1 MDKTDDKI
9 VEILRG
15 NGRVSFSDIGKSLG
29 LSRVAVKKRVAKLES
44 KGVILGYRAVVKN
57 DTFSTEMTT
66 YLISL
71 KIRAENLEFALE
83 YLAKSSE
90 VISLI
95 QITGEYGLLATAQV
109 QTSSEMK
116 NFINRI
122 CSEVEGVEAISFQ
135 AVLDVIKDG
144 RVL

>member
-9 VEILRG
+9 VEILKSNARA
-15 NGRVSFSDIGKSLG
+15 SFSEIGKSLG
-29 LSRVAVKKRVAKLES
+29 ISRVAVKKRVAKLERQ
-44 KGVILGYRAVVKN
+44 GEILGYRAVLKN

-66 YLISL
+66 YLITL

-116 NFINRI
+116 SFINRV
-122 CSEVEGVEAISFQ
+122 CENVEGVEMISFQ

>member
-29 LSRVAVKKRVAKLES
+29 ISRVAVKKRVAKLERQ
-44 KGVILGYRAVVKN
+44 GEILGYRAVLKT

-66 YLISL
+66 YLITL

-116 NFINRI
+116 SFINRV
-122 CSEVEGVEAISFQ
+122 CENVEGVEMISFQ

>member
-29 LSRVAVKKRVAKLES
+29 ISRVAVKKRVAKLEIQ
-44 KGVILGYRAVVKN
+44 GEILGYRAVVKN

-66 YLISL
+66 YLITL

-116 NFINRI
+116 SFINRV
-122 CSEVEGVEAISFQ
+122 CENVEGVEMISFQ

>member
-29 LSRVAVKKRVAKLES
+29 LSRVAVKKRVAKLERQ
-44 KGVILGYRAVVKN
+44 GEILGYRAVLKT

-66 YLISL
+66 YLITL

-116 NFINRI
+116 SFINRV
-122 CSEVEGVEAISFQ
+122 CENVEGVEMISFQ

>member
-44 KGVILGYRAVVKN
+44 KGVILGYRTVVKN

-95 QITGEYGLLATAQV
+95 QITGEYGLLAMAQV
-109 QTSSEMK
+109 QTPSEMK
-116 NFINRI
+116 SFINRV
-122 CSEVEGVEAISFQ
+122 CENVEGIETISFQ
-135 AVLDVIKDG
+135 AVLDVIKGG

>member
-66 YLISL
+66 YLITL

-116 NFINRI
+116 SFINRV
-122 CSEVEGVEAISFQ
+122 CENVEGVEMINFQ

>member
-9 VEILRG
+9 VEILKSNARA
-15 NGRVSFSDIGKSLG
+15 SFSEIGKSLG
-29 LSRVAVKKRVAKLES
+29 ISRVAVKKRIAKLERQ
-44 KGVILGYRAVVKN
+44 GEILGYRAVLKA

-66 YLISL
+66 YLITL

-116 NFINRI
+116 SFINRV
-122 CSEVEGVEAISFQ
+122 CENVEGVEMISFQ
-135 AVLDVIKDG
+135 AVLDVIKGG

>member
-29 LSRVAVKKRVAKLES
+29 ISRVAVKKRVAKLEMQ
-44 KGVILGYRAVVKN
+44 GEILGYRAVLKT

-66 YLISL
+66 YLITL

-95 QITGEYGLLATAQV
+95 QITGEFGLLATAQV

-116 NFINRI
+116 SFINRV
-122 CSEVEGVEAISFQ
+122 CENVEGVEMISFQ

>member
-29 LSRVAVKKRVAKLES
+29 ISRVAVKKRVAKLEMQ
-44 KGVILGYRAVVKN
+44 GEILGYRAVVKN

-66 YLISL
+66 YLITL

-116 NFINRI
+116 SFINRV
-122 CSEVEGVEAISFQ
+122 CENVEGVEMISFQ

>member
-29 LSRVAVKKRVAKLES
+29 ISRVAVKKRVAKLERQ
-44 KGVILGYRAVVKN
+44 GEILGYRAVLKT

-66 YLISL
+66 YLITL

-95 QITGEYGLLATAQV
+95 QITGEFGLLATAQV

-116 NFINRI
+116 SFINRV
-122 CSEVEGVEAISFQ
+122 CENVEGVEMISFQ

>member
-29 LSRVAVKKRVAKLES
+29 ISRVAVKKRVAKLEMQ
-44 KGVILGYRAVVKN
+44 GEILGYRAVVKN

-66 YLISL
+66 YLITL

-95 QITGEYGLLATAQV
+95 QITGEFGLLATAQV

-116 NFINRI
+116 SFINRV
-122 CSEVEGVEAISFQ
+122 CENVEGVEMISFQ

>member
-29 LSRVAVKKRVAKLES
+29 ISRVAVKKRVAKLERQ
-44 KGVILGYRAVVKN
+44 GEILGYRAVLKT

-66 YLISL
+66 YLITL

-95 QITGEYGLLATAQV
+95 QISGEFGLLATAQV

-116 NFINRI
+116 SFINRV
-122 CSEVEGVEAISFQ
+122 CENVEGVEMISFQ

>member
-29 LSRVAVKKRVAKLES
+29 ISRVAVKKRVAKLERQ
-44 KGVILGYRAVVKN
+44 GEILGYRAVLKT

-66 YLISL
+66 YLITL

-95 QITGEYGLLATAQV
+95 QITGEFGLLATAQV
-109 QTSSEMK
+109 QTPSEMK

-122 CSEVEGVEAISFQ
+122 CSEAEGVEAMSFQ
-135 AVLDVIKDG
+135 AVLDVIKGG